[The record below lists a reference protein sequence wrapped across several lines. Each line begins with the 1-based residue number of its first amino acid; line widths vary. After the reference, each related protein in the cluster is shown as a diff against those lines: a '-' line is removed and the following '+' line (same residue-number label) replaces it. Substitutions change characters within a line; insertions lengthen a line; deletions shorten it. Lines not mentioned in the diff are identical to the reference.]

1 MRVFRW
7 TAFTLVVLA
16 YMLAFFHRT
25 APAALA
31 EELSRAFSAS
41 ATSLGALAAA
51 YFYVYTVMQIP
62 TGVLVDTYGPR
73 RTVALGMGIA
83 GLGSIVF
90 GWADSLWQAWLGR
103 MLVGFGVAFPFLS
116 ILKLYAEWFRE
127 REFATMVGVTM
138 LLGNAA
144 AVLSATPLSWLIELT
159 SWRNVFAVIGVFSF
173 VLAVLTWIM
182 VSDKPGDAGLPSMS
196 ELEGK
201 DAHPPH
207 EGHWYEGLKQVLKNR
222 ETWSGFWITL
232 GAGGALLTFAGL
244 WGVPYFMDVHGYSRT
259 TAANHT
265 SLVLAGFAL
274 GALFSGYLSDRLG
287 LRRPLIVASLFI
299 YSASWLPWVLNVA
312 MPTGASYALSA
323 LTGLSAGGFTV
334 SWACAKELNPPAL
347 SGMATS
353 VVNTGI
359 FLGTGILQPVFGWI
373 LDRGS
378 RAADD
383 YRIGL
388 ALLFACSVF
397 SLAAAFFMRETHCRN
412 VWIVDR
418 KSDE

>member
-1 MRVFRW
+1 M
-7 TAFTLVVLA
+7 
-16 YMLAFFHRT
+16 
-25 APAALA
+25 
-31 EELSRAFSAS
+31 
-41 ATSLGALAAA
+41 
-51 YFYVYTVMQIP
+51 
-62 TGVLVDTYGPR
+62 
-73 RTVALGMGIA
+73 
-83 GLGSIVF
+83 F

-116 ILKLYAEWFRE
+116 ILKLYAAWFRE

-159 SWRNVFAVIGVFSF
+159 SWRNVFTAIGVFSF
-173 VLAVLTWIM
+173 VLAALTWFM
-182 VSDKPGDAGLPSMS
+182 VNDKPGHAGLPSMN

-201 DAHPPH
+201 EAHPPH
-207 EGHWYEGLKQVLKNR
+207 EEHWYEGLKQVLKNR
-222 ETWSGFWITL
+222 ETWPGFWITL

-244 WGVPYFMDVHGYSRT
+244 WGVPYFVDVHGYSRT
-259 TAANHT
+259 VAANHT

-274 GALFSGYLSDRLG
+274 GALLCGNASDRLG
-287 LRRPLIVASLFI
+287 LRRPVIIVSLLVNA
-299 YSASWLPWVLNVA
+299 ASWLPWALNVS
-312 MPTGASYALSA
+312 MPIAASYALSA
-323 LTGLSAGGFTV
+323 VIGLSAGGFTV

-373 LDRGS
+373 LDRGT

-388 ALLFACSVF
+388 GLLFACSAF
-397 SLAAAFFMRETHCRN
+397 SLVAAFFMRETHCRN
-412 VWIVDR
+412 VWIADR
-418 KSDE
+418 K